1 MPHFDYKISGCCFLL
16 FFLSFTE
23 GRVQTEHICTSW
35 QWGPLFSFCAARAFI
50 VPQEPIRVCSVS
62 CDPANMPP
70 GTTSALPCTV
80 LAALLFFLS
89 PLFAEYS
96 WHKASGFV
104 CVIKKTTHKGNTK
117 QVGKKK
123 KGPTFTFYCRT
134 YPATTEIFLKKQ
146 MGHMTSLS
154 TFGSACCLPGPPG
167 PALSLASPVLL
178 PCSHQRAF
186 P

>member
-123 KGPTFTFYCRT
+123 KKVLHLHFTVGPILPPQRS
-134 YPATTEIFLKKQ
+134 FLKSKWV
-146 MGHMTSLS
+146 T
-154 TFGSACCLPGPPG
+154 
-167 PALSLASPVLL
+167 
-178 PCSHQRAF
+178 
-186 P
+186 